1 MKCLPSSIHD
11 RTVQL
16 TYLETC
22 GMKKWGKT
30 KEKGDASTCLM
41 ARDVSEKYHCQT
53 HRPLENWE
61 QAVTLLEVINGFAQ
75 IVVGESYTHARRI
88 SISSY
93 PHTLNTF
100 QVSS

>member
-1 MKCLPSSIHD
+1 MKCLPYGIHT

-16 TYLETC
+16 PCLETC

-53 HRPLENWE
+53 QRPLENWE

-75 IVVGESYTHARRI
+75 IVVGKSYNLARRI
-88 SISSY
+88 STSSY
-93 PHTLNTF
+93 PHTLNIF
-100 QVSS
+100 QASS